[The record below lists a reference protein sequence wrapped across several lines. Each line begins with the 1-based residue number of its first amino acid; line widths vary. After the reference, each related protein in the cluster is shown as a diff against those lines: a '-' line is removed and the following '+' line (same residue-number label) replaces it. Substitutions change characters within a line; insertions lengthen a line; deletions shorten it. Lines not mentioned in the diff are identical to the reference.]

1 MHQNLEAIG
10 QDSLLLA
17 ARDATQAT
25 AVTASDTEA
34 ARANEGRHLDPIS
47 SALSHSRMNLDI
59 ERAALVVIDPQID
72 FLTPRRGSAALHQD
86 GAELRTIQN
95 LARLLE
101 ASKRAGIPVAISL
114 TSPRGLRSAFLPDLT
129 DYIED
134 RNTIICSPHLV
145 YRQLRVNDVGLRLRE
160 QRIHQ
165 IILAGMIASLR
176 IEVHLRDFIEQGF
189 EVAVV
194 RDAVAGARLPE
205 GSGYLSTLVNF
216 RCIVNA
222 LWTTD
227 ETIRRLG

>member
-1 MHQNLEAIG
+1 MHQKLEAIG
-10 QDSLLLA
+10 QDSLLFGT
-17 ARDATQAT
+17 RDATQAT

-34 ARANEGRHLDPIS
+34 ARANEGSHLHMIS
-47 SALSHSRMNLDI
+47 SAFFRSGMNLDVD
-59 ERAALVVIDPQID
+59 RVALVVIDPQID
-72 FLTPRRGSAALHQD
+72 FLTPGRGSAALHQD

-95 LARLLE
+95 LARLLK

-114 TSPRGLRSAFLPDLT
+114 TSPRGLRSEFIPDLT
-129 DYIED
+129 NYIED
-134 RNTIICSPHLV
+134 RDTIICSPHLV

-176 IEVHLRDFIEQGF
+176 IEAHLRDFIEQGF

-194 RDAVAGARLPE
+194 GDAIAGARLPE
-205 GSGYLSTLVNF
+205 GSGYLSALVNF
-216 RCIVNA
+216 RCIVNS

>member
-1 MHQNLEAIG
+1 MHENLEAIG
-10 QDSLLLA
+10 RDSLLFE

-25 AVTASDTEA
+25 AATASDTEA
-34 ARANEGRHLDPIS
+34 AKANEQPLLDPIS
-47 SALSHSRMNLDI
+47 AASSRSGMDLDA

-72 FLTPRRGSAALHQD
+72 FLTPRCGSDALHQD

-95 LARLLE
+95 LARLLK
-101 ASKRAGIPVAISL
+101 ASKRAGIPIAISL
-114 TSPRGLRSAFLPDLT
+114 TSPRGLRSEFMPDLT

-134 RNTIICSPHLV
+134 RDTIICSPHLV
-145 YRQLRVNDVGLRLRE
+145 YRQLRINDVGLRLRE

-176 IEVHLRDFIEQGF
+176 IEAHLRDFIEQGF

-205 GSGYLSTLVNF
+205 GSGYLSALVNF

-227 ETIRRLG
+227 ETIRRLS